1 MKYSKL
7 MKERV
12 RRVRVIMRE
21 LGFELVD
28 SELQQDSFSAGFENS
43 EGFAGA
49 VFIDRESKFLELA
62 YTFAFSSNVGE
73 FVQSRLEEML
83 RICYEFGC
91 HSNLQSTPREI
102 TFSIFTKIYYA
113 GLNYYALKETFRDF
127 REAIDEL
134 TELLEFRNH
143 LEEREDGNS

>member
-1 MKYSKL
+1 
-7 MKERV
+7 
-12 RRVRVIMRE
+12 MRE

-28 SELQQDSFSAGFENS
+28 GDFQQDSFSASFENA
-43 EGFAGA
+43 EGFSGG
-49 VFIDRESKFLELA
+49 VFIDRESKFVELG
-62 YTFAFSSNVGE
+62 YTFTFSSNLGD

-91 HSNLQSTPREI
+91 HTNLQSSIREVS
-102 TFSIFTKIYYA
+102 FSVFTKIYYA

-134 TELLEFRNH
+134 SELLEFRNQ
-143 LEEREDGNS
+143 LEEREDGNT